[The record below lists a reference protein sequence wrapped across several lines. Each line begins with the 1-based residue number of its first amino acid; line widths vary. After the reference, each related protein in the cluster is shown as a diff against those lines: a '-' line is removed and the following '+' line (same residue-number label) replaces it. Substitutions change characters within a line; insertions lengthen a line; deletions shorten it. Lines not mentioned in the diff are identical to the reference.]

1 MSGDPATDVV
11 VGVMVEDV
19 VVVVAVHVVT
29 SVAVVL
35 AGVEVTVLVVEVA
48 VLETGRPFTLFISA
62 ASRLALISL
71 RRTLAAS
78 SSSSILIKL

>member
-62 ASRLALISL
+62 ARRLALISL